1 MYMNN
6 TERIYHIED
15 TVSYIANK
23 IEKDNRMII
32 NLLKKLIEK
41 IDNIDKSNSINDLST
56 SIRL

>member
-1 MYMNN
+1 MNN

>member
-1 MYMNN
+1 MNN

-23 IEKDNRMII
+23 VEKDNRMII
-32 NLLKKLIEK
+32 SLLKKLIEK
-41 IDNIDKSNSINDLST
+41 IDSIDKSNSINDLSS